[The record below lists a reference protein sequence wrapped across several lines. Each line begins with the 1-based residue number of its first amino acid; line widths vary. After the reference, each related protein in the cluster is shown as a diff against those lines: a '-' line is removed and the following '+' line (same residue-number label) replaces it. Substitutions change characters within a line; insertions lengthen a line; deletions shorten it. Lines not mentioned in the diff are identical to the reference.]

1 MNIPQRVINKRFEDY
16 FGEDKEITDRNTAI
30 NVLKGI
36 VEKIQKRMVY
46 RIETEDTYAMLHKL
60 HYICEK
66 RWSYFRCT
74 HNMRNCGKKEW
85 S

>member
-36 VEKIQKRMVY
+36 VE
-46 RIETEDTYAMLHKL
+46 
-60 HYICEK
+60 
-66 RWSYFRCT
+66 FR
-74 HNMRNCGKKEW
+74 REW
-85 S
+85 SIG